1 MTHPADISYPILVQ
15 LHEYKPY
22 PNGKLWPTLHILV
35 AAHNPSWWDRMSY
48 SNRDAKSWC
57 KLMKTISWWAT
68 MAHLDE
74 VPCPIP
80 MGRPWNIFIGDLI
93 FPILAGYSPW
103 PTLLKS
109 HALFW
114 WDTIYTGIPQS
125 SSWLDSIYP
134 ILVICLLRPIID
146 VSVPILVGPHTLVYP
161 HDPTWWN
168 VMSFCGVPLWP
179 ILMGYYVLMCISSWW
194 WWDPIPHPYRNP
206 YDLP

>member
-1 MTHPADISYPILVQ
+1 MTHPADTHTLSWCSSMITHPILMGNYDPPFIFWWQ
-15 LHEYKPY
+15 LITHLGE
-22 PNGKLWPTLHILV
+22 I
-35 AAHNPSWWDRMSY
+35 AY

-134 ILVICLLRPIID
+134 ILVICLLWPIID
-146 VSVPILVGPHTLVYP
+146 VSGPILVGPHTLVYP
-161 HDPTWWN
+161 HDPTW
-168 VMSFCGVPLWP
+168 
-179 ILMGYYVLMCISSWW
+179 
-194 WWDPIPHPYRNP
+194 
-206 YDLP
+206 

>member
-1 MTHPADISYPILVQ
+1 MNTNPILMGNYDPPFIFWWQ
-15 LHEYKPY
+15 LITQLGEIAC
-22 PNGKLWPTLHILV
+22 HILIETL
-35 AAHNPSWWDRMSY
+35 NPDVSLW
-48 SNRDAKSWC
+48 
-57 KLMKTISWWAT
+57 KTISWWTT

-74 VPCPIP
+74 VTCPIP

-179 ILMGYYVLMCISSWW
+179 ILMGYYVPEMATSSGA
-194 WWDPIPHPYRNP
+194 
-206 YDLP
+206 